1 MLLKRIEEVSL
12 NAWPALQQI
21 LYDGWILRFSKGYT
35 KRANSV
41 NPLWDAQ
48 LDVVEKIDYCENLYA
63 KKNLRT
69 IFRLTPF
76 AIPVDLD
83 NILADRDYKKID
95 PTLVMALDLRDF
107 DFSPFPVELIKET
120 NLDTWLATFCQ
131 LSGYDLAEHK
141 IHHEILSRIPATSL
155 YAGLQYN
162 GQIVSSGLG
171 VLEDEYFGVFDL
183 VTATKMRNEGY
194 GKRLVAATLRLA
206 QKAGARYAY
215 LQVTDSNQPAQFLYE
230 KLGFKEAYYYWY
242 RVKR

>member
-41 NPLWDAQ
+41 NPHWDAQ
-48 LDVVEKIDYCENLYA
+48 LDVAGKIDYCEKLYA
-63 KKNLRT
+63 KKNLRM

-95 PTLVMALDLRDF
+95 PTLVMALDLRDI
-107 DFSPFPVELIKET
+107 DFSPFRIELIKEP

-131 LSGYDLAEHK
+131 LSGYEFAEHK
-141 IHHEILSRIPATSL
+141 IHREILTRISATSFFAAL
-155 YAGLQYN
+155 YN
-162 GQIVSSGLG
+162 DGQIVSCGLG
-171 VLEDEYFGVFDL
+171 VLEGDYFGVFDL
-183 VTATKMRNEGY
+183 VTAKNQRNQGY
-194 GKRLVAATLRLA
+194 GKRLIGAMLRRA
-206 QKAGARYAY
+206 QESGARYAY
-215 LQVTDSNQPAQFLYE
+215 LQVTDSNQPARYLYE

-242 RVKR
+242 RVMG